1 MFEKKPKAGTGKSHR
16 KHQNAM
22 DLANQDSSTTIENSA
37 VSNSESYNN
46 GSSSF
51 VEQEDAPKRRQKL
64 HWGLDT
70 KERWERKANM

>member
-22 DLANQDSSTTIENSA
+22 DSTNQDSSITVENSA
-37 VSNSESYNN
+37 VSNSESHNN